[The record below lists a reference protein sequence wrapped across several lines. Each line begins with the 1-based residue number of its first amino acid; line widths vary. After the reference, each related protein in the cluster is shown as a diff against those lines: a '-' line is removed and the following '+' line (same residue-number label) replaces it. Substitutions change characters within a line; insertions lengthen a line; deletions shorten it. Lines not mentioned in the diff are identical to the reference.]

1 MELLGRQYVLDF
13 CLSELSAIN
22 KEKAYKI
29 YMSDVL
35 KALAEGFYSAHGGK
49 IDLPRLYDLIYAPPM
64 PEETRTETEIIS
76 DIKSKLFTRQVE

>member
-1 MELLGRQYVLDF
+1 MDF

-22 KEKAYKI
+22 KEKAYKT

-35 KALAEGFYSAHGGK
+35 KALAEGYYLAHGGK
-49 IDLPRLYDLIYAPPM
+49 IELPRLYDLIYAPHQ

-76 DIKSKLFTRQVE
+76 DIKSKLLRQVE